1 MSVLKEFEEAT
12 PLKNPWIDSWKEE
25 GKKILGY
32 FCSYIP
38 DEIIHAAGILPIRM
52 RATGCTD
59 TPMGDA
65 YLTPTACSYT
75 RCCLEMANRKQ
86 YDFLDGAICCN
97 SCDQI
102 RRLFDNIRIKT
113 PLPFH
118 YFIGVPGNINDL
130 TIDWFKHEL
139 NKFKTSLEENY
150 GVDISDEK
158 LKSSIKTYNESRA
171 LLKELYMLR
180 KNPKPPL
187 SGTDIMNILLTNISI
202 PREQFNELLRKQLKE
217 LDGKEGVSNHKSR
230 LMVVGSPIDDP
241 EYMKIIEDLGGLV
254 VMDSFCLGTRT
265 FWEQVDE
272 TKDPIDALAEYYMS
286 RVSCPR
292 MSGKQSERVDFVA
305 ELIKEFDVDGVIFQ
319 RMKFC
324 ALWWA
329 EIFIIRRKLKELDI
343 PFLDLEREYV
353 LSGAGAMK
361 TRVQGFMEIL
371 EAR

>member
-130 TIDWFKHEL
+130 TIDWFKQEL

-305 ELIKEFDVDGVIFQ
+305 ELIKEFNVDGVILQ